1 MKIFKTCGEYEIFK
15 LRSRAFVTYKDECV
29 PLYRGNILYDSFSY
43 ETLLEQFIK
52 SSDWLIANML
62 DDGRFMYYYDCSQ
75 DNNKDHE
82 HPNRPVD
89 NLYYNDLRHCG
100 GAITLVRA
108 YTQTGCKKYLEA
120 AKRAIDFT
128 VSISREHTY
137 NKKKAMYVHY
147 NNKGKLG
154 GTGLALIMMMQYR
167 IASGDKSYDKY
178 IKGYARHIMSRM
190 TQEGEL
196 LGYYIHPAYNDGK
209 PLTKLTDE
217 ERNQFFKDIN
227 TVSNAIHKVFNPDKV
242 NYGAYGDT
250 GHHLHFHLVP
260 KYKDDFEWNG
270 VFLMNPGL
278 KIASD
283 AECEEIAKKLR
294 AAMNK

>member
-1 MKIFKTCGEYEIFK
+1 MLDQNCAYCMKGDLVAKFGYFCCEMESSNVYIFKEQSHPGRVIVAHKKHVSEII
-15 LRSRAFVTYKDECV
+15 E
-29 PLYRGNILYDSFSY
+29 
-43 ETLLEQFIK
+43 
-52 SSDWLIANML
+52 
-62 DDGRFMYYYDCSQ
+62 
-75 DNNKDHE
+75 
-82 HPNRPVD
+82 
-89 NLYYNDLRHCG
+89 
-100 GAITLVRA
+100 
-108 YTQTGCKKYLEA
+108 
-120 AKRAIDFT
+120 
-128 VSISREHTY
+128 
-137 NKKKAMYVHY
+137 
-147 NNKGKLG
+147 
-154 GTGLALIMMMQYR
+154 
-167 IASGDKSYDKY
+167 
-178 IKGYARHIMSRM
+178 
-190 TQEGEL
+190 
-196 LGYYIHPAYNDGK
+196 
-209 PLTKLTDE
+209 LTDG

>member
-1 MKIFKTCGEYEIFK
+1 MLDQNCAYCMKGDLVAKFGYFCCEMESSNVYIFKEQSHPGRVIVAHKKHVSEII
-15 LRSRAFVTYKDECV
+15 E
-29 PLYRGNILYDSFSY
+29 
-43 ETLLEQFIK
+43 
-52 SSDWLIANML
+52 LI
-62 DDGRFMYYYDCSQ
+62 
-75 DNNKDHE
+75 
-82 HPNRPVD
+82 
-89 NLYYNDLRHCG
+89 
-100 GAITLVRA
+100 
-108 YTQTGCKKYLEA
+108 
-120 AKRAIDFT
+120 
-128 VSISREHTY
+128 
-137 NKKKAMYVHY
+137 
-147 NNKGKLG
+147 
-154 GTGLALIMMMQYR
+154 
-167 IASGDKSYDKY
+167 
-178 IKGYARHIMSRM
+178 
-190 TQEGEL
+190 
-196 LGYYIHPAYNDGK
+196 
-209 PLTKLTDE
+209 DE

>member
-1 MKIFKTCGEYEIFK
+1 MLDQNCAYCMKGDLVAKFGYFCCEMESLNVYIFKEQSHPGRVIVAHKKHVSEII
-15 LRSRAFVTYKDECV
+15 E
-29 PLYRGNILYDSFSY
+29 
-43 ETLLEQFIK
+43 
-52 SSDWLIANML
+52 
-62 DDGRFMYYYDCSQ
+62 
-75 DNNKDHE
+75 
-82 HPNRPVD
+82 
-89 NLYYNDLRHCG
+89 
-100 GAITLVRA
+100 
-108 YTQTGCKKYLEA
+108 
-120 AKRAIDFT
+120 
-128 VSISREHTY
+128 
-137 NKKKAMYVHY
+137 
-147 NNKGKLG
+147 
-154 GTGLALIMMMQYR
+154 
-167 IASGDKSYDKY
+167 
-178 IKGYARHIMSRM
+178 
-190 TQEGEL
+190 
-196 LGYYIHPAYNDGK
+196 
-209 PLTKLTDE
+209 LTDE